1 MRTRYIVSL
10 FPPLKAT
17 TFNLHAVR
25 VKMTR
30 FNHTNDLIVISI
42 FPLINLTTALEFLLR
57 PKFNEQRRLDGY
69 FKSFSKREKKKR
81 KITFNRRRTQIN
93 GT

>member
-17 TFNLHAVR
+17 TFNLHVVR

-42 FPLINLTTALEFLLR
+42 FPLINLTTNFYYGRKFLLSLTN
-57 PKFNEQRRLDGY
+57 KD
-69 FKSFSKREKKKR
+69 
-81 KITFNRRRTQIN
+81 TF
-93 GT
+93 

>member
-1 MRTRYIVSL
+1 MRTRYIVFL

-17 TFNLHAVR
+17 TFNLHVVR

-42 FPLINLTTALEFLLR
+42 FPLINLTTVLLL
-57 PKFNEQRRLDGY
+57 PSNFYYGPSLTNKD
-69 FKSFSKREKKKR
+69 
-81 KITFNRRRTQIN
+81 TF
-93 GT
+93 